1 MSERKTLVFVQT
13 LFNFLKSI
21 MCEHNFTDTIRKIL
35 SARKPKLIQNSRSC
49 CKHAGV
55 LIPLFKDEGVHKV
68 LLTKR
73 SLTVEYHKGQISFP
87 GGSVERE
94 DTSLEETALRETQ
107 EETGLRREDI
117 EILGRIDDTMT
128 LESNFLVHPFVGLV
142 PYPYNFTIS
151 EAEVEKLIK
160 VPLEIF
166 HPGKYMDNGHLFESK
181 GKAYSTL
188 TYEYD
193 NEVIRGATARMMNNF
208 MDILGDRQF

>member
-1 MSERKTLVFVQT
+1 
-13 LFNFLKSI
+13 

-35 SARKPKLIQNSRSC
+35 RAREPKLIQDSRSY

-55 LIPLFKDEGVHKV
+55 LIPLFKDDGVHKV
-68 LLTKR
+68 LFTKR
-73 SLTVEYHKGQISFP
+73 SDAVEYHKGQISFP
-87 GGSVERE
+87 GGSVDRE

-107 EETGLRREDI
+107 EEIGLRREDI

-128 LESNFLVHPFVGLV
+128 IESKFLVHPFVGLV

-166 HPGKYMDNGHLFESK
+166 RPGKHVDKGHLFEPK
-181 GKAYSTL
+181 EKVYNTL

-208 MDILGDRQF
+208 MDILGDKLPCQKQTNRV